1 MITNTSIEAMNT
13 VLGSNYQFVTDG
25 LSDPIVLAKLP
36 DEDLRSIPD
45 ATREEYNLTPE
56 NLVRRSLAPKN
67 SVINSEPAKNAGHEV
82 VGVRGFAG
90 EISEVQRMESRK
102 SNTPPINTQT
112 KPREKTTDDYIF
124 QFYLGSL
131 TVVGLFV
138 LFRMIQKS
146 H

>member
-1 MITNTSIEAMNT
+1 MNTSIEAMNT

-36 DEDLRSIPD
+36 DEDL
-45 ATREEYNLTPE
+45 
-56 NLVRRSLAPKN
+56 APKN
-67 SVINSEPAKNAGHEV
+67 SVIDS
-82 VGVRGFAG
+82 
-90 EISEVQRMESRK
+90 
-102 SNTPPINTQT
+102 TPLQIDTQETAT
-112 KPREKTTDDYIF
+112 KPSEKTTDDYLF

-146 H
+146 Q

>member
-1 MITNTSIEAMNT
+1 MTTNSTTFDAMNS
-13 VLGSNYQFVTDG
+13 VLGANYQFVTDVG
-25 LSDPIVLAKLP
+25 SDPIVLAKLP

-56 NLVRRSLAPKN
+56 NFVRRSLAPKN
-67 SVINSEPAKNAGHEV
+67 SVVDSEPTNLPTTTA
-82 VGVRGFAG
+82 
-90 EISEVQRMESRK
+90 
-102 SNTPPINTQT
+102 T
-112 KPREKTTDDYIF
+112 KPREKTTDDYLF

>member
-1 MITNTSIEAMNT
+1 MNT

-56 NLVRRSLAPKN
+56 NFVRRSLAPKN
-67 SVINSEPAKNAGHEV
+67 SVINSEPN
-82 VGVRGFAG
+82 
-90 EISEVQRMESRK
+90 
-102 SNTPPINTQT
+102 PPINTQT